1 MSKLYTKFVN
11 IIKKHRLLPRND
23 RLIAGV
29 SGGVDSMVMLDLLK
43 KYQKA
48 KANSF
53 ELIAAHIN
61 HMTRAG
67 QSNQDQ
73 KLVEKYCQKHSI
85 PIKVRKV
92 DVPKMAQESRQSF
105 EMVARNIRYDFFGE
119 LAGDGRI
126 STAHTL
132 DDHIETILHRILKGT
147 GLKGLSGIQYKAGNV
162 IHPLRFATKQDL
174 YDYAGENDIDF
185 NEDHTNYE
193 NHCERN
199 VLRNTIIPEIQK
211 EINSGYR
218 DAIHRLSQIAQES
231 DDFLTQS
238 AQEKLLKIITKSSS
252 WYHILAIEKL
262 KSLHPALIKKII
274 YLACHQLRPYVA
286 LEFASFAQI
295 LEQLSRKNEGQI
307 INLGSGLSANF
318 DRDRLVIFDK
328 KLQNWDNKKIEIGE
342 DYQTDSFTFKIEPA
356 ENSWNK
362 GTDHNVEFIDRDKI
376 DGNLAIRHWQS
387 GDKFQPVNF
396 GHTKKLSD
404 LFIDEKIGKFRKHQI
419 PILVDDNNIIWV
431 CGIRLSDRYKIDKN
445 TSNILKLEYYER

>member
-132 DDHIETILHRILKGT
+132 DDHVETILHRILKGT

-185 NEDHTNYE
+185 NE
-193 NHCERN
+193 
-199 VLRNTIIPEIQK
+199 
-211 EINSGYR
+211 
-218 DAIHRLSQIAQES
+218 
-231 DDFLTQS
+231 
-238 AQEKLLKIITKSSS
+238 KI
-252 WYHILAIEKL
+252 
-262 KSLHPALIKKII
+262 
-274 YLACHQLRPYVA
+274 
-286 LEFASFAQI
+286 
-295 LEQLSRKNEGQI
+295 
-307 INLGSGLSANF
+307 
-318 DRDRLVIFDK
+318 
-328 KLQNWDNKKIEIGE
+328 
-342 DYQTDSFTFKIEPA
+342 
-356 ENSWNK
+356 
-362 GTDHNVEFIDRDKI
+362 
-376 DGNLAIRHWQS
+376 
-387 GDKFQPVNF
+387 
-396 GHTKKLSD
+396 
-404 LFIDEKIGKFRKHQI
+404 
-419 PILVDDNNIIWV
+419 
-431 CGIRLSDRYKIDKN
+431 
-445 TSNILKLEYYER
+445 